1 MKPTVLII
9 SGWAHGLDAI
19 KPIGD
24 FLADRF
30 DVRLLTGAQVLKDR
44 TIPEVD
50 YIVTG
55 SMGGLL
61 AMDLLPKG
69 CKKLV
74 LISSTAKFCAGEGYT
89 CGTHEKILGRMILQ
103 LKRNPTTVL
112 ATFYKNVHHPHCALK
127 TDPGC
132 SHEELVTGL
141 EYLLSSDVRNKV
153 PKIKIPVLLLHGAED
168 RIIPRTAAEWLHEHL
183 PNSQLRIFGSDGHA
197 LPAHHFAEVMDEIS
211 NFL

>member
-1 MKPTVLII
+1 MKPSLLLI

-24 FLADRF
+24 YLAEEF
-30 DVRLLTGAQVLKDR
+30 DVQLLTGEQVLKAR
-44 TIPEVD
+44 TIPETD
-50 YIVTG
+50 YIITG

-61 AMDLLPKG
+61 TMELLPDS

-89 CGTHEKILGRMILQ
+89 CGTHEKILSRMILQ

-112 ATFYKNVHHPHCALK
+112 AAFYKNVHYPHSALK
-127 TDPGC
+127 TDPEC
-132 SHEELVTGL
+132 SHEELVAGL
-141 EYLLSSDVRNKV
+141 EYLLSSDVRDKV

-168 RIIPRTAAEWLHEHL
+168 RIIPHTAAEWLNDHL
-183 PNSQLRIFGSDGHA
+183 PDSRLKIFDNDGHA
-197 LPAHHFAEVMDEIS
+197 LPAHHFDEIMDEIS